1 MATERDSLT
10 KNADGVRL
18 HQAGDHE
25 GAIKAFTEAIDLDP
39 EHANIYRNR
48 AESYRAVDKTA
59 EADADTAKADQ
70 IVQATAE
77 LEIEAHSKTFLQ
89 KLWGFIAR

>member
-18 HQAGDHE
+18 PQSGDHE

-39 EHANIYRNR
+39 VHASIYRNR
-48 AESYRAVDKTA
+48 AESYLAADKTA
-59 EADADTAKADQ
+59 EADADIAKADQ
-70 IVQATAE
+70 LVQASVE
-77 LEIEAHSKTFLQ
+77 LAIEAHSKTFLQ